1 MALVPLVRGPLETPG
16 ELISGA
22 AGLALAIL
30 VLFSC
35 GAAAHCALGRL
46 RLTSPGE
53 DDGETSLGATGL
65 RHAVD
70 TPIPGS
76 DP

>member
-1 MALVPLVRGPLETPG
+1 MLAGGP
-16 ELISGA
+16 A
-22 AGLALAIL
+22 ALAWRW
-30 VLFSC
+30 
-35 GAAAHCALGRL
+35 APGRL
-46 RLTSPGE
+46 RLTSSGE